1 MAQRMAQQG
10 TGNVKQTLPHPRN
23 MAQAGRGK
31 IKGGTWM
38 GTLIHA
44 LKKRLKE
51 REKEN
56 RSRGAK
62 PPNLLIIAPYGLASF
77 CLHPCPFC
85 LRLGSCTLTPSIL
98 TPCVY
103 MQRQKKQASRRVKK

>member
-1 MAQRMAQQG
+1 
-10 TGNVKQTLPHPRN
+10 

-62 PPNLLIIAPYGLASF
+62 PPNLLIIAPYGLASLPF
-77 CLHPCPFC
+77 LLAPRKLHSYAKYPHFMHVHAK
-85 LRLGSCTLTPSIL
+85 TKET
-98 TPCVY
+98 
-103 MQRQKKQASRRVKK
+103 SR

>member
-1 MAQRMAQQG
+1 MALQG
-10 TGNVKQTLPHPRN
+10 TGKVKQTLPYLGN
-23 MAQAGRGK
+23 VAQVRSKK

-51 REKEN
+51 RERED

-62 PPNLLIIAPYGLASF
+62 PPNLLIIAICGLASLPF
-77 CLHPCPFC
+77 FLKPRKSHLCSKCPY
-85 LRLGSCTLTPSIL
+85 SMHVHAKAKETS
-98 TPCVY
+98 
-103 MQRQKKQASRRVKK
+103 Q